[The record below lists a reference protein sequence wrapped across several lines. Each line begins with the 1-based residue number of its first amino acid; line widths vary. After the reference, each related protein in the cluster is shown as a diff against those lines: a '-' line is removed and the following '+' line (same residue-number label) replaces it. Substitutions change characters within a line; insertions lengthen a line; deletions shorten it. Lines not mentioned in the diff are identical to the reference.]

1 MGRVRPIWKPRVA
14 AVRPAAPCCYSAS
27 VTTPSLPEVV
37 DQPEVREELEKPCHL
52 ILLDDDS
59 HTYQYVIHML
69 GDLFGYSR
77 EKAFGIAS
85 VVDSQGQA
93 ILMTAAKDE
102 CLLKQEQI
110 HAYGPD
116 PLMELSVGSM
126 SAVIESAA

>member
-1 MGRVRPIWKPRVA
+1 MPPPVA
-14 AVRPAAPCCYSAS
+14 ARYSAF
-27 VTTPSLPEVV
+27 VTTPSLPEIVE
-37 DQPEVREELEKPCHL
+37 QPEVHEELEQPCHL

-59 HTYQYVIHML
+59 HTYQYVIRML

-93 ILMTAAKDE
+93 ILMTGAKDE
-102 CLLKQEQI
+102 CRLKQDQI

-126 SAVIESAA
+126 SAVIETAA